1 MAPQSGVNR
10 LLVVGSSVTEGR
22 PETIGGANVLM
33 GKLLDHLNARPD
45 IDFLFVKAN
54 RYPSAVRSL
63 LSVLFKAWSSRS
75 QWDLVFVNVSQ
86 RGLALLFPLLA
97 LLSALLGKKWAMRA
111 FGADALEVLENTP
124 WKGLLKW
131 CVKRSV
137 LVGMETHALVQD
149 FSGYTQQTYWI
160 PNVRDEVTDAFSV
173 KKTYQRRFVF
183 IAHVKRS
190 KGIFDALRA
199 FELLGAEYTFDFYVP
214 IAEEACRKLETHPS
228 YRGVLDP
235 VDVPEVLTRYDG
247 LVLPTFYQGEGY
259 PGIVIEAYQA
269 GLFCVATQ
277 WRSLPEIVEE
287 GQSGFLLPVGDPEAI
302 AHCIRSL
309 DEKQF
314 ERMRTFID
322 GYRKKFDSQTVH
334 RRLVDRLIK
343 A

>member
-1 MAPQSGVNR
+1 MLYA
-10 LLVVGSSVTEGR
+10 LCC
-22 PETIGGANVLM
+22 
-33 GKLLDHLNARPD
+33 
-45 IDFLFVKAN
+45 
-54 RYPSAVRSL
+54 PS
-63 LSVLFKAWSSRS
+63 LFKAWSSRS

-131 CVKRSV
+131 CV
-137 LVGMETHALVQD
+137 GAW
-149 FSGYTQQTYWI
+149 FSLGWKPMRWSRTFGIYAADPLDPQCE
-160 PNVRDEVTDAFSV
+160 DEVADAFSV

-199 FELLGAEYTFDFYVP
+199 FELLGAEYTFDFYGP

-247 LVLPTFYQGEGY
+247 LVLPTFYQGE
-259 PGIVIEAYQA
+259 
-269 GLFCVATQ
+269 ATQ
-277 WRSLPEIVEE
+277 VLSSRPIRQVFSALPPNGEVCLRSWKRGKAVFC
-287 GQSGFLLPVGDPEAI
+287 FLWVIPKPSPI
-302 AHCIRSL
+302 ASDLWTRSNL
-309 DEKQF
+309 N
-314 ERMRTFID
+314 
-322 GYRKKFDSQTVH
+322 GCAPS
-334 RRLVDRLIK
+334 
-343 A
+343 